1 MVTHMGLAA
10 VGTLLPDPFGFNLVV
25 SDFPAR
31 QRTLS
36 SAAAISGGGASPQ
49 LYAATLN
56 LTLLSQAEATD

>member
-36 SAAAISGGGASPQ
+36 SAAAISGGASPQ